1 MKKFFIPFIFVALAF
16 SVFAQK
22 EETKDKLNS
31 GTFSGLKFRNIGPA
45 WNSGRIA
52 DFAVNPN
59 NKSEYYVATASGHL
73 WKTTNNGTTWNAIAD
88 TLPYSLGVVTLDP
101 NNANVVWVGSGENNH
116 QRALGYGTGVYK
128 STDGGQSWAF
138 MGLKDSR
145 QVGGIVID
153 PRNSNVVYVAAEG
166 SVWGPGGDRGLY
178 KTTDAGK
185 TWNKVLNISENT
197 GVN

>member
-1 MKKFFIPFIFVALAF
+1 MKKFFISFILVAL
-16 SVFAQK
+16 SLSLFAQK
-22 EETKDKLNS
+22 EETKDKFNS

-88 TLPYSLGVVTLDP
+88 SLPYSLGVVKLDP

-128 STDGGQSWAF
+128 STDGGQSLAF
-138 MGLKDSR
+138 MGLKDS
-145 QVGGIVID
+145 
-153 PRNSNVVYVAAEG
+153 
-166 SVWGPGGDRGLY
+166 
-178 KTTDAGK
+178 
-185 TWNKVLNISENT
+185 
-197 GVN
+197 